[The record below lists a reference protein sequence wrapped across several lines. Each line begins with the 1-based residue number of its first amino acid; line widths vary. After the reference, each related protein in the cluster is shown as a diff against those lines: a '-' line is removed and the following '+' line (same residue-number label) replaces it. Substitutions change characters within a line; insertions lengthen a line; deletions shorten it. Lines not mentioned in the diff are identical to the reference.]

1 MSEEQKL
8 KQQGQAQGQKP
19 GIKYGSASSI
29 SDIHGAVTTKY
40 NQVFMLT
47 DQRGDILPDNH
58 GFGLYFRDMRYL
70 NHLAARA
77 HGRVYST
84 KPVTLGPLVA
94 FILRGFPR
102 LTIDQPEVPAAVAEQ
117 NAPAVR
123 QPDRP
128 FAEIGEPLV
137 FLSAV
142 IEMLHR
148 GVDGTAILLLQ
159 SFDRG

>member
-70 NHLAARA
+70 NHLEL
-77 HGRVYST
+77 H
-84 KPVTLGPLVA
+84 LGQQHAISLLADAGKGSESV
-94 FILRGFPR
+94 FE
-102 LTIDQPEVPAAVAEQ
+102 LTNP
-117 NAPAVR
+117 
-123 QPDRP
+123 
-128 FAEIGEPLV
+128 
-137 FLSAV
+137 
-142 IEMLHR
+142 
-148 GVDGTAILLLQ
+148 
-159 SFDRG
+159 